1 VPKVTDGSLYRPWG
15 ECHDPTIE
23 PSTIVRLGRQEG
35 TPMDLGNP
43 VVLIVALV
51 AGLSVLMLGLS
62 WLFNGSWPWQRPPHG
77 SDEIDRDR
85 FGSPGLLGRFFPGGG
100 GGDGGAGGS

>member
-1 VPKVTDGSLYRPWG
+1 MAPASHPPPSGSGVRFGARRYSDGS
-15 ECHDPTIE
+15 
-23 PSTIVRLGRQEG
+23 RQ
-35 TPMDLGNP
+35 P
-43 VVLIVALV
+43 VILIVALV
-51 AGLSVLMLGLS
+51 GGLTVLMLGLS

-85 FGSPGLLGRFFPGGG
+85 SGEPGLLGQPFPGG

>member
-1 VPKVTDGSLYRPWG
+1 
-15 ECHDPTIE
+15 
-23 PSTIVRLGRQEG
+23 
-35 TPMDLGNP
+35 MDLGNP
-43 VVLIVALV
+43 VILIVALV
-51 AGLSVLMLGLS
+51 AGLTVLMLGLS

-100 GGDGGAGGS
+100 GDGGAGGS

>member
-1 VPKVTDGSLYRPWG
+1 
-15 ECHDPTIE
+15 
-23 PSTIVRLGRQEG
+23 
-35 TPMDLGNP
+35 MDLGNP
-43 VVLIVALV
+43 VILIVALV
-51 AGLSVLMLGLS
+51 AGLSILMLGLS

-85 FGSPGLLGRFFPGGG
+85 YGEPGFLGRFFPGG

>member
-1 VPKVTDGSLYRPWG
+1 
-15 ECHDPTIE
+15 
-23 PSTIVRLGRQEG
+23 
-35 TPMDLGNP
+35 MDLGNP
-43 VVLIVALV
+43 VILIVALV

-77 SDEIDRDR
+77 SDEIDEDR
-85 FGSPGLLGRFFPGGG
+85 YRGTGWIGPTPGSGGG

>member
-1 VPKVTDGSLYRPWG
+1 M
-15 ECHDPTIE
+15 DP
-23 PSTIVRLGRQEG
+23 
-35 TPMDLGNP
+35 GNP
-43 VVLIVALV
+43 VILIVAMI

-62 WLFNGSWPWQRPPHG
+62 WLFNGGWPWQRPPNG

-85 FGSPGLLGRFFPGGG
+85 FGSPGFLGRFFPGG

>member
-1 VPKVTDGSLYRPWG
+1 
-15 ECHDPTIE
+15 
-23 PSTIVRLGRQEG
+23 
-35 TPMDLGNP
+35 MDLGNP
-43 VVLIVALV
+43 VILIVAMV
-51 AGLSVLMLGLS
+51 AGLTVLMLGLS
-62 WLFNGSWPWQRPPHG
+62 WLFNGSWPWQRPPNG